1 MMLSPDGPPALPLWI
16 NGRAFLTLVQSF
28 FEVRDALTG
37 EPLRRTPLCGAD
49 EVAEAVLAAGAAA
62 PAWAARERDARAALL
77 TAWAA
82 GLEQYSGHF
91 AKLLRQETGQDEA
104 EAQAEVART
113 VAFLRQ
119 AGISADAADAG
130 QVVALAWDDAAP
142 LAQAAQL
149 LVPVLQAGGTVVL
162 KPTPKAPGAAYALV
176 ELSARVGL
184 PAGVVNLVQGDDAAL
199 AALCGHPDI
208 ARLGFA
214 GRPELAARVAER
226 AAQAGKPCQLST

>member
-16 NGRAFLTLVQSF
+16 NGRAFLTMVPAF

-49 EVAEAVLAAGAAA
+49 EVAEAVQVAAAAA
-62 PAWAARERDARAALL
+62 PAWSALEADARGGLL

-82 GLEQYSGHF
+82 GLEQYNGHF
-91 AKLLRQETGQDEA
+91 AKLLRQETGQEEG
-104 EAQAEVART
+104 EAQAEVVRT
-113 VAFLRQ
+113 VALLRQ
-119 AGISADAADAG
+119 AGAPENPADAG
-130 QVVALAWDDAAP
+130 QVVALAWDDSAP
-142 LAQAAQL
+142 LAQAARL
-149 LVPVLQAGGTVVL
+149 LAPVLRAGGTVVL

-199 AALCGHPDI
+199 AALCGHPGI

-226 AAQAGKPCQLST
+226 AAQAGKPCQASA